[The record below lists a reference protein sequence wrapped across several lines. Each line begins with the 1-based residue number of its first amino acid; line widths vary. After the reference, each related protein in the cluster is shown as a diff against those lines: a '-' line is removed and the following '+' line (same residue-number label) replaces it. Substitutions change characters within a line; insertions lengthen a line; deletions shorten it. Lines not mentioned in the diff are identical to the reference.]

1 MSEPTFEEALS
12 QLEAVVARLE
22 GGELALE
29 DALRAFEDGARL
41 ARQCAARLEDAERR
55 VHLLIKAPNGA
66 ETEIPLAV
74 RDEGAADG

>member
-22 GGELALE
+22 GGDLALE
-29 DALRAFEDGARL
+29 DALHTFEDGVRL

-55 VHLLIKAPNGA
+55 VRLLTKAPDGT
-66 ETEIPLAV
+66 EVEIPFAV
-74 RDEGAADG
+74 QDEGTADG

>member
-29 DALRAFEDGARL
+29 DALRAFEDGVRL

-55 VHLLIKAPNGA
+55 VYLLTKTPDGA
-66 ETEIPLAV
+66 ETEIPFAV